1 MPSSATTRTDSAVK
15 LGAEARE
22 VVLSEAQAVL
32 AMVADEER
40 RGRLASLVAAVDEG
54 EVDGEDAQ
62 ALEELL
68 ELGLQTGR
76 VRALYG
82 PEGETAA
89 LALYRRLPRGKEL
102 SQAARE
108 VTAALTALEGRT
120 IEKVSVAASGP
131 AAHLVTVSAEGLELS
146 IRLDRQGARLTTV
159 AL

>member
-1 MPSSATTRTDSAVK
+1 VSSVAVR
-15 LGAEARE
+15 GEAAEVAAAEAR
-22 VVLSEAQAVL
+22 AVL
-32 AMVADEER
+32 AMVQDEER
-40 RGRLASLVAAVDEG
+40 RGKLADLVAALEDG
-54 EVDGEDAQ
+54 EVDGDDAQ

-102 SQAARE
+102 SEAARE
-108 VTAALTALEGRT
+108 VTAALGALEGRT
-120 IEKVSVAASGP
+120 LEKVSVAASGP
-131 AAHLVTVSAEGLELS
+131 AAHVVTVSAEGLELS

-159 AL
+159 GI